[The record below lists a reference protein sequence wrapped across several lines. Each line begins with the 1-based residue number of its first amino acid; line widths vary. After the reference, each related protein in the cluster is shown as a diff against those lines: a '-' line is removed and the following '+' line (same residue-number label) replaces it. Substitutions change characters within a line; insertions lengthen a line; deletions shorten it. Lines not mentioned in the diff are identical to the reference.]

1 MREKRATLS
10 SPTVILCI
18 DDEPTI
24 LTLRQVL
31 LSIAGY
37 KVLTATNG
45 ESAMRLFTLNH
56 VDLVIT
62 DQLLPGR
69 SGGQV
74 ASEMKRLKPEVPIIL
89 YIGLLELPPG
99 AEHADLVMV
108 KGMTPPEFLG
118 AIAALVAKPRPGD
131 AATL

>member
-1 MREKRATLS
+1 LC

-24 LTLRQVL
+24 LSLRQLL
-31 LSIAGY
+31 LSTAGY

-45 ESAMRLFTLNH
+45 ESALRIFTLNH

-69 SGGQV
+69 TGGQI
-74 ASEMKRLKPEVPIIL
+74 ASEMKRLKPEVPVIL
-89 YIGLLELPPG
+89 YTGLQEPPPG
-99 AEHADLVMV
+99 AEHVDVILI
-108 KGMTPPEFLG
+108 KGMNPPEFLA
-118 AIAALVAKPRPGD
+118 AIATLVAKSHPR
-131 AATL
+131 AETS

>member
-1 MREKRATLS
+1 LS
-10 SPTVILCI
+10 SPTVILCV
-18 DDEPTI
+18 DDEPTV
-24 LTLRQVL
+24 LALRQVL

-37 KVLTATNG
+37 KVLSATNG
-45 ESAMRLFTLNH
+45 ESALRLFTLNH

-89 YIGLLELPPG
+89 YTGLLELPPG
-99 AEHADLVMV
+99 AEHADLVLV
-108 KGMTPPEFLG
+108 KGMTPPQFLG
-118 AIAALVAKPRPGD
+118 AIAELVAKSRP
-131 AATL
+131 AEAETS